1 MTLLEKENKLNEE
14 LSKEPASVTYAR
26 FMCLT
31 DKKQRRNYCS
41 PLVLSNRVNNGTL
54 GGLIRR
60 LDKPYFE
67 ELTKDYI

>member
-1 MTLLEKENKLNEE
+1 MTLLEKENRLNQE

-26 FMCLT
+26 FMGLT
-31 DKKQRRNYCS
+31 DKRQRKNYCS

-54 GGLIRR
+54 GGLIRK